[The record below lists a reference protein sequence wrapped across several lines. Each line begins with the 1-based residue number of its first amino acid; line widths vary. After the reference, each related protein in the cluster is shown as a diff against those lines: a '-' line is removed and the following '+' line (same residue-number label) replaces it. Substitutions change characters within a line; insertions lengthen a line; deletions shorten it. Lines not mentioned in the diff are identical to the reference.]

1 MMVCS
6 GCGKPHYP
14 SGYRS
19 LQLTKK
25 GEGMARALKLSGT
38 AK

>member
-1 MMVCS
+1 MTVCS
-6 GCGKPHYP
+6 GCGKRHYP

-25 GEGMARALKLSGT
+25 GETMARAIKLSRT